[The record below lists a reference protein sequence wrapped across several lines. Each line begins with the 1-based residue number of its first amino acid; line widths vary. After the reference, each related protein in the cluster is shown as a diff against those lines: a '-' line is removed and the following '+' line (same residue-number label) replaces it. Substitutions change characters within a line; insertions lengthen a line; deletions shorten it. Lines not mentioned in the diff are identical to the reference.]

1 MLTLMSRADM
11 PTTVI
16 DNKLLLKDKTKKMLD
31 DIKQSHSKS
40 TELRHANG
48 YLVQNHYPEEDLK
61 LMAADL
67 PNFRR

>member
-1 MLTLMSRADM
+1 
-11 PTTVI
+11 
-16 DNKLLLKDKTKKMLD
+16 MLD
-31 DIKQSHSKS
+31 NIKQSHSKS